1 MQRVVDEIQAILAE
15 GSIPSASI
23 CVRVRG
29 RTELSHAAGHARLDP
44 VREAVPGQVYDLAS
58 VTKPLAGAT
67 VAAAWLARGLGLQ
80 DPVHRHLPDVDPR
93 ITVAM
98 LLTHSSGYPPW
109 APLYERI
116 DRARWGT
123 PEGRAEI
130 LALARATPLAHVPGE
145 THAYSDLGFLVLLS
159 LLEALGG
166 PLDSQLAPLLVAP
179 MSWGT
184 APGVAA
190 ATEDC
195 PVRGRVIEGEVHD
208 LNAFAMGGVSTH
220 AGLFASSESVALQA
234 EALLDASRGLRD
246 DVPDP
251 SPLWACRGPG
261 SHRGGWD
268 GVTLGA
274 YTSTGSSWPVDGVGH
289 LGYTG
294 TSVWIAPRERV
305 VVALSTNRVHPVDD
319 KAPIRAARPRV
330 HDVVARVL
338 GLRRTP

>member
-1 MQRVVDEIQAILAE
+1 MQAVVDEIQAVLAE

-29 RTELSHAAGHARLDP
+29 RTELLHTAGLARIEP
-44 VREAVPGQVYDLAS
+44 RREATTGQVYDLAS

-67 VAAAWLARGLGLQ
+67 VAAAWLARGLRLDERVDRYVPG
-80 DPVHRHLPDVDPR
+80 VDPR

-98 LLTHSSGYPPW
+98 LLTHASGYPPW

-130 LALARATPLAHVPGE
+130 LELAQRTPLAHVPGE
-145 THAYSDLGFLVLLS
+145 AHAYSDLGFLVLLS

-166 PLDSQLAPLLVAP
+166 PLEAQLAPLLVAP

-184 APGVAA
+184 PAGVAA

-195 PVRGRVIEGEVHD
+195 PVRGRVIDGEVHD

-220 AGLFASSESVALQA
+220 AGLFASSEAVALQA
-234 EALLDASRGLRD
+234 EALLAASRGERD

-268 GVTLGA
+268 GVTVGA

-294 TSVWIAPRERV
+294 TSVWIAPREQV

-319 KAPIRAARPRV
+319 KAPIRAARPRI
-330 HDVVARVL
+330 HDAVARTL
-338 GLRRTP
+338 GLGRTP